1 MIFFSRDAM
10 SKHAAVYELID
21 HTADIGVRVHGQ
33 TMPELFEHAALALFD
48 VMFDISGVQ
57 PVFEQEFACRS
68 DSIED
73 LLVEWLGNLLY
84 VFDTERIV
92 FSRFR
97 VERLDGQLLSAR
109 ASGEHYDASRHDLK
123 TLIKAVTYH
132 GLCVQQTHA
141 GFAATVIFDT

>member
-1 MIFFSRDAM
+1 MAHVSGI
-10 SKHAAVYELID
+10 YELID
-21 HTADIGVRVHGQ
+21 HTADIGVRVYGSSL
-33 TMPELFEHAALALFD
+33 PELFEHAAFALFD

-57 PVFEQEFACRS
+57 PVLDREFNCRR
-68 DSIED
+68 DSYEE
-73 LLVEWLGNLLY
+73 LLVEWLGSLLF

-97 VERLDGQLLSAR
+97 LEQLDGQFFSAR
-109 ASGEHYDASRHDLK
+109 ASGEYYEASRHELK

-132 GLCVQQTHA
+132 GLCVQQTQA

>member
-1 MIFFSRDAM
+1 MEKST
-10 SKHAAVYELID
+10 AVYELID

-33 TMPELFEHAALALFD
+33 TMPELFENAAFALFD

-57 PVFEQEFACRS
+57 PVLEREFICRR
-68 DSIED
+68 DSYEE

-97 VERLDGQLLSAR
+97 VEQLGGQFLSAR
-109 ASGEHYDASRHDLK
+109 TSGEYYDANRHELK

-132 GLCVQQTHA
+132 SLCVQPTQA
-141 GFAATVIFDT
+141 GFEATVILDT

>member
-1 MIFFSRDAM
+1 MAHTNGI
-10 SKHAAVYELID
+10 YEIID

-33 TMPELFEHAALALFD
+33 TMPELFEHAAFALFD

-57 PVFEQEFACRS
+57 PVFEREFTCRR
-68 DSIED
+68 DSYEE

-92 FSRFR
+92 FSRFH
-97 VERLDGQLLSAR
+97 VERLDGQFLSAR
-109 ASGEHYDASRHDLK
+109 AFGEHYEAGRHDLK

-141 GFAATVIFDT
+141 GFAATVILDT